1 MSKPKTFRPW
11 NPEQTL
17 LLPPSPVEWL
27 PANHLVFFLLDLA
40 AELDLSAIYAVYEA
54 RDPRGVKAYEPRMMV
69 LLLLYAYCVG
79 IPSSRRIERACWE
92 DAAFRV
98 LTGNQQPDHS
108 RISDFRLVHLDALAG
123 LFVQVLRLCQKA
135 GLVSL
140 GNVALDGT
148 KVKANAS
155 KHKAMSHERMLKTEA
170 QLEAEIASLLRKA
183 ELIDAQEDARYGM
196 GRRGDELPK
205 ELQLRQ
211 DRLDA
216 LRKAKAELEAEAA
229 ADHARRREQQAH
241 AAEEQFAEA
250 AAQAAAAETAPA
262 TEDDENT
269 TKAETEAEEAAQAH
283 AKAAQQTERR
293 ARSARG
299 RAELAR
305 KLAIDKAKAAGL
317 STPDPLSSV
326 DPVAMPSRN
335 LPTTATGDP
344 KGNAQR
350 NLTDPDSHILKG
362 GDGWIQGYNCQAAVD
377 GDHQIIVAVGV
388 SNQASDAPHLQPM
401 VERILANTSQLPEK
415 LIAVAAGFCEA
426 VAGYC
431 STGNIEASEQRELD
445 AYISTSRQEHGKRP
459 RPSRGP
465 APRDLDARGRM
476 DRILR
481 SKAGQAIYALRKTI
495 VEPVFGQIKGAR
507 GLDRFLLRG
516 LEKVNGEWALMA
528 ITHNIG
534 KLHRAEVATA

>member
-40 AELDLSAIYAVYEA
+40 AELDLSAIYAVYAA

-69 LLLLYAYCVG
+69 VLLLYAYCVG

-148 KVKANAS
+148 KVKANAF
-155 KHKAMSHERMLKTEA
+155 KHKAMSHERMLKTKA
-170 QLEAEIASLLRKA
+170 QLEAEIAALLRKA
-183 ELIDAQEDARYGM
+183 ELIDAQEDVRYGK
-196 GRRGDELPK
+196 GKRGDELPK
-205 ELQLRQ
+205 ELKRRQ

-216 LRKAKAELEAEAA
+216 LRKARAELEAEAA
-229 ADHARRREQQAH
+229 ADNARRREQQAR
-241 AAEEQFAEA
+241 AAEEQAAEAAVQAADAESAAAAEDKGNSDAESEA
-250 AAQAAAAETAPA
+250 AAQAL
-262 TEDDENT
+262 
-269 TKAETEAEEAAQAH
+269 
-283 AKAAQQTERR
+283 AKEAQQAERR
-293 ARSARG
+293 AKAARG

-305 KLAIDKAKAAGL
+305 RLAIDKARVAGL
-317 STPDPLSSV
+317 STPDPLISV
-326 DPVAMPSRN
+326 DPLAMPSRN
-335 LPTTATGDP
+335 LPTTAAGVP
-344 KGNAQR
+344 KANAQR
-350 NLTDPDSHILKG
+350 NHRYAEGCAYTDPDSHFLKG

-388 SNQASDAPHLQPM
+388 SNQASDQHHLLPM
-401 VERILANTSQLPEK
+401 VERIVANTGQLPEK
-415 LIAVAAGFCEA
+415 LIAD
-426 VAGYC
+426 AGYC
-431 STGNIEASEQRELD
+431 STANIEASEQRGLD
-445 AYISTSRQEHGKRP
+445 AYLSTSRQSHGKRP

-476 DRILR
+476 DRKLR
-481 SKAGQAIYALRKTI
+481 SKAGQAIYALRKI
-495 VEPVFGQIKGAR
+495 IAEPVFGQIKGAR

-516 LEKVNGEWALMA
+516 LGKVDGEWSLMA

-534 KLHRAEVATA
+534 KLHRAALAAS

>member
-40 AELDLSAIYAVYEA
+40 AELDLSTIYAVYEA

-170 QLEAEIASLLRKA
+170 QLEAEIAALLRKA
-183 ELIDAQEDARYGM
+183 ELIDAQEDTRYGK
-196 GRRGDELPK
+196 GKRGDELPK

-211 DRLDA
+211 DRLDV

-229 ADHARRREQQAH
+229 ADHARRREQQAR
-241 AAEEQFAEA
+241 AAEEQAAEA
-250 AAQAAAAETAPA
+250 AAQVADAEAATVAA
-262 TEDDENT
+262 DLD
-269 TKAETEAEEAAQAH
+269 KADAESEAAAQAL
-283 AKAAQQTERR
+283 AKEAQQAERR

-305 KLAIDKAKAAGL
+305 KLAIEKAQAADL
-317 STPDPLSSV
+317 STPDPLSSA
-326 DPVAMPSRN
+326 DPLAMPSRN
-335 LPTTATGDP
+335 LPTTAAGDP
-344 KGNAQR
+344 KANAQR
-350 NLTDPDSHILKG
+350 NFTDPGSHILKG

-388 SNQASDAPHLQPM
+388 SNQAADQHHLIPM
-401 VERILANTSQLPEK
+401 VERIVANTGQLPEK
-415 LIAVAAGFCEA
+415 LIAD
-426 VAGYC
+426 AGYC
-431 STGNIEASEQRELD
+431 STSNIEASEQRGLD
-445 AYISTSRQEHGKRP
+445 AYLSTSRQSHGKRP

-476 DRILR
+476 DRKLR
-481 SKAGQAIYALRKTI
+481 SKAGQAIYALRKI
-495 VEPVFGQIKGAR
+495 IAEPVFGQIKGAR

-516 LEKVNGEWALMA
+516 LEKVDGEWTLMA

-534 KLHRAEVATA
+534 KLHRASLAAS

>member
-1 MSKPKTFRPW
+1 MSKAKTFRPW

-27 PANHLVFFLLDLA
+27 PENHLVFFLLDLA
-40 AELDLSAIYAVYEA
+40 SELDLSAIYAVYEA
-54 RDPRGVKAYEPRMMV
+54 RDARGVKAYDPRMMV
-69 LLLLYAYCVG
+69 VLLLYAYCVG

-108 RISDFRLVHLDALAG
+108 RISDFRLVHLEALAG

-140 GNVALDGT
+140 GTVALDGT

-170 QLEAEIASLLRKA
+170 QLQAEIAALLRKA
-183 ELIDAQEDARYGM
+183 ELIDAQEDARYGK
-196 GRRGDELPK
+196 GKRGDELPK
-205 ELQLRQ
+205 ELQRRQ
-211 DRLDA
+211 DRLAA
-216 LRKAKAELEAEAA
+216 LRKAKAALEAEAA
-229 ADHARRREQQAH
+229 ADHARRREQQAC
-241 AAEEQFAEA
+241 AAEEQAAEA
-250 AAQAAAAETAPA
+250 AAQVADAEAATVAPDNDKADAES
-262 TEDDENT
+262 
-269 TKAETEAEEAAQAH
+269 EAAAQAL
-283 AKAAQQTERR
+283 AKEAQQAQRR
-293 ARSARG
+293 ARAARG

-305 KLAIDKAKAAGL
+305 RLAIEKAQAAGL
-317 STPDPLSSV
+317 STPDPLSGV
-326 DPVAMPSRN
+326 DPLAMPSRN
-335 LPTTATGDP
+335 LPTHAAGEP
-344 KGNAQR
+344 KANAQR
-350 NLTDPDSHILKG
+350 NFTDPDSHILKG

-377 GDHQIIVAVGV
+377 GDHQVIVAVGV
-388 SNQASDAPHLQPM
+388 SNQAADQQHFIPM
-401 VERILANTSQLPEK
+401 LERIVANTGQLPETM
-415 LIAVAAGFCEA
+415 ITDAGFC
-426 VAGYC
+426 
-431 STGNIEASEQRELD
+431 STENIERSEQRGLD

-476 DRILR
+476 DRKIR

-507 GLDRFLLRG
+507 GLDRFLLRS
-516 LEKVNGEWALMA
+516 LEKVRGEWSLMA
-528 ITHNIG
+528 ITHNLL
-534 KLHRAEVATA
+534 KLHRAALNPA